1 MSQDLKKLAIR
12 FVGPTT
18 SSALI
23 QAEGL
28 VNNHYPSCL
37 CAKCYEISEVTENPP
52 DRCNRSGGFRASGV
66 TAKRMMLIRQRTRRA
81 SQVESNA
88 ELRCTSL
95 DLSTSDGNIPRR

>member
-28 VNNHYPSCL
+28 
-37 CAKCYEISEVTENPP
+37 VTENPP